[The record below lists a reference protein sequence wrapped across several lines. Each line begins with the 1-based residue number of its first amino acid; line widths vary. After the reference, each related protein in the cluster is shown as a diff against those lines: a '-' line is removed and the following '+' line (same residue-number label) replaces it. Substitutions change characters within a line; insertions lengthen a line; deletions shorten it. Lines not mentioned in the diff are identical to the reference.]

1 VFDTEKRE
9 LAFIQNPYIMF
20 HKIRYNDEAKTLEEL
35 MDINIEKYRGTYVKV
50 IVVSKTNP
58 YWFDLFID
66 KLENSGAVDIQ
77 VVEDNLNLNLEDDTD
92 IAGEIEDTPVILRKV
107 VESMDTNV
115 DKTRLGRLFNDLYNE
130 ALNLE

>member
-1 VFDTEKRE
+1 MYLR
-9 LAFIQNPYIMF
+9 LIHIGL
-20 HKIRYNDEAKTLEEL
+20 I
-35 MDINIEKYRGTYVKV
+35 
-50 IVVSKTNP
+50 SS
-58 YWFDLFID
+58 D